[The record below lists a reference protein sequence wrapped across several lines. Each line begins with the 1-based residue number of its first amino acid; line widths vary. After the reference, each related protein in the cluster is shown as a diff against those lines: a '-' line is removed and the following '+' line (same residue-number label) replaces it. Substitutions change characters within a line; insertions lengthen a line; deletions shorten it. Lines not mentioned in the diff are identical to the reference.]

1 MAKAV
6 FGRPMRVEDLTGRQK
21 VAVLCMALGPEA
33 AAKLTQHMESEELEE
48 ITLEI
53 ARMEHV
59 PADIAEAVL
68 EEWEKT
74 EQAAHSLTQ
83 GGVEYARQLLEQAL
97 GPQKAALVLKRI
109 ESQLQDNGGFR
120 TLREADP
127 QQLGTL
133 LRNEHPQTVAL
144 ILANLDSGQAA
155 EVIKELPTDLG
166 SQVLFR
172 MARMEKVL
180 PEILEV
186 VERSMGSEAGLS
198 MSRDMSS
205 AGGPAAVAEVLN
217 QVAGPIEAELLSG
230 IAEYSKE
237 LSDQIKNLMFV
248 FEDLVKLDDR
258 ALQRV
263 LREVDSKEVALAL
276 KTASD
281 ELKRRILSTMSQRAV
296 EALKEEMEFLGPVR
310 VRDVMTAQS
319 AIVKSVREL
328 EEAGEIVIGG
338 GADDLVID

>member
-1 MAKAV
+1 MVKSV

-33 AAKLTQHMESEELEE
+33 AAKLTQHMEPEELEE

-53 ARMEHV
+53 ARLEHV
-59 PADIAEAVL
+59 PVDVAEAVL

-83 GGVEYARQLLEQAL
+83 GGVEYARQLLEQVL
-97 GPQKAALVLKRI
+97 GPQKAAVVLKRI
-109 ESQLQDNGGFR
+109 ESQLQDSGGFR

-127 QQLGTL
+127 QQLGSL

-144 ILANLDSGQAA
+144 ILAHLGSAQAA

-166 SQVLFR
+166 AEVLYR
-172 MARMEKVL
+172 MARLEKVL

-186 VERSMGSEAGLS
+186 VERSMGNEAGLA

-205 AGGPAAVAEVLN
+205 VGGPAAVAEVLN

-230 IAEYSKE
+230 IAQHSSE
-237 LSDQIKNLMFV
+237 LCDQIKNLMFV
-248 FEDLVKLDDR
+248 FEDLIKLDDR
-258 ALQRV
+258 SLQRV
-263 LREVDSKEVALAL
+263 LREVESKEIALAL

-281 ELKRRILSTMSQRAV
+281 ELKSRILSIMSKRAV
-296 EALKEEMEFLGPVR
+296 EALKEEMELLGPVR
-310 VRDVMTAQS
+310 VRDVMTAQA
-319 AIVKSVREL
+319 AIVKAVRDL

-338 GADDLVID
+338 GVDDLVVH